1 MPHKSGKKKS
11 HSANPGK
18 RKKPSK
24 KRSLSSKSPK
34 PEVDIL
40 GPVAMENLYYI
51 SHNAADCLAF
61 RGFGWSGSPKK
72 KGKKS

>member
-1 MPHKSGKKKS
+1 RQSR
-11 HSANPGK
+11 K
-18 RKKPSK
+18 RKTSFK
-24 KRSLSSKSPK
+24 KRSLSGKSPK

-72 KGKKS
+72 KGKKD

>member
-1 MPHKSGKKKS
+1 QPPKSGKKKS

-18 RKKPSK
+18 RKTSSK
-24 KRSLSSKSPK
+24 KRSLSGKSPK

-72 KGKKS
+72 KGKKG